1 METRAAAI
9 EKRNERL
16 QQALKRTLV
25 RQKLKEEQQKD
36 SWCNKIIQLVQN
48 RSGSKKKTDPM
59 LAKDAQQCCMKD
71 DLLYRLEGKAPNSSK
86 TLLVIPKALQP
97 TVMHELHSSVFGGHM
112 GFGRT
117 IGRITEHYWW
127 RDMMKSSEREGVH
140 QNVPGMQ

>member
-1 METRAAAI
+1 M
-9 EKRNERL
+9 
-16 QQALKRTLV
+16 
-25 RQKLKEEQQKD
+25 
-36 SWCNKIIQLVQN
+36 QN

-127 RDMMKSSEREGVH
+127 RDMKSSEREGVH